1 MASSNHQYVLKLE
14 PERVV
19 TLVDTL
25 LDILKREDDMD
36 EKKMLET
43 IENDYFEE
51 SMPEVD
57 QDEIYVEK
65 KKEAIKALQKVLRH
79 IVEEKITQKMK
90 RLEGCEDKNKNW
102 HEQSVWTDCIDTL

>member
-1 MASSNHQYVLKLE
+1 MASSNRQYVLKLE

-25 LDILKREDDMD
+25 LDILKREDDVD
-36 EKKMLET
+36 KKKMLET

-90 RLEGCEDKNKNW
+90 RLEGCEDKNKN
-102 HEQSVWTDCIDTL
+102 